1 MPPSSPRTDLRPLW
15 FLVRFVLG
23 YTVLFALYGAVP
35 NEVLRDVVFH
45 YGLTQPSALL
55 IDLVAPAERA
65 RAVANTIVSPRATL
79 EIVRGC
85 EGAGTFFLLGA
96 AMLAF
101 DAPWRRKLA
110 GLAWGFAV
118 VYLLNLARIVGLY
131 FIVAHRE
138 TWFLV
143 THTYVAPIAV
153 IAAVAAFFWW
163 WALAPR
169 PQRADGYVA
178 A

>member
-1 MPPSSPRTDLRPLW
+1 MQATKGGGGLQPLW
-15 FLVRFVLG
+15 FVVRFIAG
-23 YTVLFALYGAVP
+23 YVALFLLYGLVSNAT
-35 NEVLRDVVFH
+35 LRDTVFFH
-45 YGLTQPSALL
+45 GLTRPTAAV
-55 IDLVAPAERA
+55 IDFIAPAEQV

-96 AMLAF
+96 AVIAF
-101 DAPWRRKLA
+101 GAPWRRKL
-110 GLAWGFAV
+110 GGVLLGFAV
-118 VYLLNLARIVGLY
+118 VYAINLARIIGLY
-131 FIVAHRE
+131 FIVAYRE
-138 TWFLV
+138 PWFLV

-163 WALAPR
+163 WALAPDPR
-169 PQRADGYVA
+169 QPLAHVA